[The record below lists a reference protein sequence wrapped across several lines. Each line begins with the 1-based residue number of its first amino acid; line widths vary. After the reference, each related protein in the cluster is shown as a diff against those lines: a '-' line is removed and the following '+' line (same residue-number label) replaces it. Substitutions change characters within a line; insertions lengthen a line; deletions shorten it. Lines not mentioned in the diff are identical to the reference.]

1 MISNKHETT
10 LTIRTAN
17 DTHSSNHR
25 GIDRDQ
31 YPRSSHAER

>member
-1 MISNKHETT
+1 MISNNPETII
-10 LTIRTAN
+10 TIRTAN

-31 YPRSSHAER
+31 SPRSTHAVR